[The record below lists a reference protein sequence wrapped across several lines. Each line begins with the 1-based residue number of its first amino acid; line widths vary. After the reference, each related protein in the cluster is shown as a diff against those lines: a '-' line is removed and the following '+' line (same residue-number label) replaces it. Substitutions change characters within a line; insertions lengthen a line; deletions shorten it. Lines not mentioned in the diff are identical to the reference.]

1 MKITQID
8 VKNFQGLHYAA
19 LVVSEPVL
27 LVSGGNGAGKS
38 SLLDAVAMAITG
50 QPSRVTLKR
59 DIPQLITEGSKKGSL
74 SVHTSEGL
82 FGTELPATKTAVH
95 FADNPFLQFAL
106 DASAFAALDDKTRRK
121 LLFDLT
127 GASAKPQVIAA
138 KLAERGIKP
147 VLIEQVKPLLL
158 SGFPAASEQAKSFA
172 SEARGA
178 WKQITGET
186 YGSAKAENWEP
197 EDLGV
202 TVDPKQLKQAEEALS
217 NVSADL
223 NEAVQTLGARKHEVA
238 QAEQQ
243 AAQIAELQETAALL
257 DRRQIKLDR
266 DKADLASWQKQVE
279 QAREAGGT
287 KKEGLIHDMAC
298 TLQKVTAIYPD
309 IKSETDYLLARYVA
323 EHGTIGGSEGNP
335 ELAKRLPEFQGYVSK
350 LSSAAANS
358 ERDLKASLD
367 AVTALKALT
376 SSVVPTAEA
385 IENAETTIMELRQQR
400 DKAQA
405 AVSAMDEALKAVSGR
420 EALAKQAKEQHEQLK
435 AWSVIADALSPTGI
449 PAEIL
454 QTALSPVNDL
464 LRDLAKM
471 AGWKEARI
479 NGDIEVTYGERLYG
493 LLSESEQWRVDTLLA
508 ITVASL
514 SGLRFVTLDRFDVL
528 EPAARPQ
535 ALKLLLQCT
544 SKELLD
550 QAIMAGTMKEPMS
563 KLPKGMQQAWIAE
576 GVIAN
581 AEDLAA

>member
-8 VKNFQGLHYAA
+8 IKNFQGLHYAA

-59 DIPQLITEGSKKGSL
+59 DIPQLITEGSKKGSV
-74 SVHTSEGL
+74 SVHTSEGQ

-95 FADNPFLQFAL
+95 FDDNPFLQFAL
-106 DASAFAALDDKTRRK
+106 DASAFVALDDKIRRK

-147 VLIEQVKPLLL
+147 KLIEQVKPLLL
-158 SGFPAASEQAKSFA
+158 SGFPAASEQAKNFS

-202 TVDPKQLKQAEEALS
+202 AVDPKQLKQAEEDLS
-217 NVSADL
+217 TVSADL
-223 NEAVQTLGARKHEVA
+223 NEAVQTLGARKHEAA

-243 AAQIAELQETAALL
+243 AVKVAELQETAALL
-257 DRRQIKLDR
+257 DRRKIKLDR
-266 DKADLASWQKQVE
+266 DKADLASWQDQVAKAQ
-279 QAREAGGT
+279 QASGT
-287 KKEGLIHDMAC
+287 NKEGLIHEMAC
-298 TLQKVTAIYPD
+298 ALEKVVAIYPD
-309 IKSETDYLLARYVA
+309 IKAENDYLLARYVA
-323 EHGTIGGSEGNP
+323 DYGPIGGSDGNP

-350 LSSAAANS
+350 LSSAVANS
-358 ERDLKASLD
+358 ERDLKASQD
-367 AVTALKALT
+367 AVTALEALAAT
-376 SSVVPTAEA
+376 SVPSVEAIQNAEA
-385 IENAETTIMELRQQR
+385 AIMELRQQR

-420 EALAKQAKEQHEQLK
+420 EALAKQAKEQHEKLK
-435 AWSVIADALSPTGI
+435 AWSEISEALSPTGI

-454 QTALSPVNDL
+454 QSALSPVNDL

-535 ALKLLLQCT
+535 VLKLLLQCA

-550 QAIMAGTMKEPMS
+550 QSIMVGTMKEPMS
-563 KLPKGMQQAWIAE
+563 KLPKGMQQAWIAD
-576 GVIAN
+576 GVIA
-581 AEDLAA
+581 EEQKAA